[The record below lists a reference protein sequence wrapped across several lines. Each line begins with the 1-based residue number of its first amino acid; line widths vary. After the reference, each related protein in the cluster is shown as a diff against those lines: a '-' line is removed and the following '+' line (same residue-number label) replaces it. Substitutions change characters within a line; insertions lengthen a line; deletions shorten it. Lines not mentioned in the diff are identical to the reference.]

1 MKLDKTVSF
10 FILNFQS
17 NFVTKIRD
25 TVSYLL
31 AICKSDVGNIR
42 DVDKEINEVKTHVYY
57 ICLHIT
63 VYHVRPG
70 FT

>member
-1 MKLDKTVSF
+1 MYSEFPIEFCYTQK
-10 FILNFQS
+10 NC
-17 NFVTKIRD
+17 D

-31 AICKSDVGNIR
+31 AICKSDVGNVR

-57 ICLHIT
+57 TCMYAI
-63 VYHVRPG
+63 YHVRPG